1 MAQIIRTDGSII
13 AVSPLNGKDYQLEE
27 LQKIV
32 GGYFEIVDLGK
43 GKIMVINEEG
53 KFTCRPNIKATK
65 IFKDAMSDLYGIG
78 TQDYI
83 AGDALICESKEV
95 K

>member
-1 MAQIIRTDGSII
+1 MAQIIRTDGRII

-32 GGYFEIVDLGK
+32 GGYIEIVDLGK
-43 GKIMVINEEG
+43 GKIMVINAEG

-65 IFKDAMSDLYGIG
+65 VFKDAMSDLYGIG

-83 AGDALICESKEV
+83 AGNALICESKEV

>member
-1 MAQIIRTDGSII
+1 MDKIIKTTGEVIETTP
-13 AVSPLNGKDYQLEE
+13 ANGKYYELEE
-27 LQKIV
+27 LQNIV
-32 GGYFEIVDLGK
+32 GGYIEIVDLGK

-65 IFKDAMSDLYGIG
+65 IFKNAMSDLYGIG